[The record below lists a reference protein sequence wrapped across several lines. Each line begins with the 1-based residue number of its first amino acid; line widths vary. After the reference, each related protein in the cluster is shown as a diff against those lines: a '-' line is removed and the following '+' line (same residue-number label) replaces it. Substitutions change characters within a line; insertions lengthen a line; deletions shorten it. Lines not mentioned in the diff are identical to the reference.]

1 MSTVIDVNSTATSTV
16 FTTDVSAN
24 YTSTLTPA
32 TTVITAT
39 ETIETL
45 AVFRICSFPVP
56 HIAWQVIILLTVV
69 LATISMCLLAHLL
82 IFHLDLSKYSVS
94 IRTSTLFIELLW
106 LLVKGRGMWHAV
118 CKGMS
123 TYDYISEQ
131 RNLEEKSEK
140 GEAPSSP
147 PIAKPY
153 RANQV
158 APHTSKTLVAEVDA
172 NTSARYVTL
181 IAVKL
186 HNDYIVR

>member
-1 MSTVIDVNSTATSTV
+1 MSAITDVNSTATSAV
-16 FTTDVSAN
+16 FTTDVGAN
-24 YTSTLTPA
+24 YTSTLMPA

-45 AVFRICSFPVP
+45 AVFRICSSPVP

-82 IFHLDLSKYSVS
+82 IFHVDLSKYSDS
-94 IRTSTLFIELLW
+94 IRASTLFTTLLW

-140 GEAPSSP
+140 GEAPSP
-147 PIAKPY
+147 PPVAKPY

-158 APHTSKTLVAEVDA
+158 APHASKTLVAEVDA
-172 NTSARYVTL
+172 NASARCVT
-181 IAVKL
+181 
-186 HNDYIVR
+186 H